1 MAGAKQDDKWAFPHL
16 RVLMREAPF
25 SVKDMVALSRLSSA
39 TIGRVG
45 RGECVKRETAM
56 SLFDAICTST
66 RFKDVLRAKKG
77 ILLIPCGS
85 ETDFDI
91 EEFLKEVG

>member
-1 MAGAKQDDKWAFPHL
+1 MSIKEMEG
-16 RVLMREAPF
+16 
-25 SVKDMVALSRLSSA
+25 LSGLSSA
-39 TIGRVG
+39 TVGRVG

-56 SLFDAICTST
+56 SLFDAICTSP
-66 RFKDVLRAKKG
+66 RFKDMMRAKKD